1 MRIKQFVI
9 MIMIICGCV
18 SAGCKNK
25 EVQES
30 DKTASDS
37 SRLAR
42 QEVEYPEKEDTY
54 EDWEQVGEF
63 KINSRSVEQDVHDTD
78 TSYLYIMGF
87 SWPVLY
93 DKESVKFIEYT
104 AYNAR
109 VQFEKR
115 EVQLKEF
122 LDKKVI
128 KTQSKKI
135 SGAEQEELDLIL
147 YMEFPTSTYSWYM
160 NKQSSDTV
168 LRERNDMLNAILIEA
183 KVIYNDGKEE
193 TCYYR
198 IQTGTADSYMLFK
211 RNLNLYNYSSN
222 FPHFTGFSACPLVK

>member
-1 MRIKQFVI
+1 MRFKQFVI
-9 MIMIICGCV
+9 MMMIICGCV

-30 DKTASDS
+30 DKTASES

-63 KINSRSVEQDVHDTD
+63 KINSRSVEQDVHNTD

-93 DKESVKFIEYT
+93 DTDSVKSIEYT

-109 VQFEKR
+109 AQFEKR
-115 EVQLKEF
+115 DMQLKEF
-122 LDKKVI
+122 LDKRLLRRKV
-128 KTQSKKI
+128 KRYREQSRKNWI
-135 SGAEQEELDLIL
+135 
-147 YMEFPTSTYSWYM
+147 
-160 NKQSSDTV
+160 
-168 LRERNDMLNAILIEA
+168 
-183 KVIYNDGKEE
+183 
-193 TCYYR
+193 
-198 IQTGTADSYMLFK
+198 
-211 RNLNLYNYSSN
+211 
-222 FPHFTGFSACPLVK
+222 

>member
-1 MRIKQFVI
+1 MRFKQFVI
-9 MIMIICGCV
+9 MMMIICGCV

-42 QEVEYPEKEDTY
+42 QEVEYPVKEDTY

-63 KINSRSVEQDVHDTD
+63 KINSRSVEQDVHNTD

-93 DKESVKFIEYT
+93 DTDSVKSIEYT

-109 VQFEKR
+109 AQFEKR
-115 EVQLKEF
+115 DMQLKEF

-135 SGAEQEELDLIL
+135 SGAEQKELDLIL

-168 LRERNDMLNAILIEA
+168 LRERNDMLNVYISNSCHNYKIEF
-183 KVIYNDGKEE
+183 G
-193 TCYYR
+193 
-198 IQTGTADSYMLFK
+198 
-211 RNLNLYNYSSN
+211 
-222 FPHFTGFSACPLVK
+222 

>member
-30 DKTASDS
+30 DKTASES

-54 EDWEQVGEF
+54 GDWAQVGEF

-93 DKESVKFIEYT
+93 DKESV
-104 AYNAR
+104 
-109 VQFEKR
+109 
-115 EVQLKEF
+115 
-122 LDKKVI
+122 
-128 KTQSKKI
+128 
-135 SGAEQEELDLIL
+135 
-147 YMEFPTSTYSWYM
+147 
-160 NKQSSDTV
+160 
-168 LRERNDMLNAILIEA
+168 
-183 KVIYNDGKEE
+183 
-193 TCYYR
+193 
-198 IQTGTADSYMLFK
+198 
-211 RNLNLYNYSSN
+211 
-222 FPHFTGFSACPLVK
+222 

>member
-1 MRIKQFVI
+1 MAVYQLDVRIK
-9 MIMIICGCV
+9 
-18 SAGCKNK
+18 K
-25 EVQES
+25 S
-30 DKTASDS
+30 DMTASDS

-63 KINSRSVEQDVHDTD
+63 KINSRSVEQDVHNTD

-93 DKESVKFIEYT
+93 DTDSVKSIEYT

-109 VQFEKR
+109 AQFEKR
-115 EVQLKEF
+115 DMQLKEF

-135 SGAEQEELDLIL
+135 SGVEQKELDLIL

-198 IQTGTADSYMLFK
+198 VQTGTADSYMLFK
-211 RNLNLYNYSSN
+211 RNM
-222 FPHFTGFSACPLVK
+222 